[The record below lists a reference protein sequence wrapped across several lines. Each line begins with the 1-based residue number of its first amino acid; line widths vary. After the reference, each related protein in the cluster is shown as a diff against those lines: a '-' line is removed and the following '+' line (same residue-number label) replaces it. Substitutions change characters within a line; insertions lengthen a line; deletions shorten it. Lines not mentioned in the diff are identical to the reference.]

1 MEYTKRAD
9 VAAPSA
15 TGLRVY
21 LSGPLR
27 IELDGA
33 PLVLPRRKVELLLAY
48 LLLHP
53 EPQTRDHLATL
64 FWGDSSDA
72 QARHSLRTALATVRK
87 AIAADLLLTDREQV
101 QRNPDFPCW
110 VDLDD
115 LLALA
120 TELDTVAV
128 DALLA
133 KLSLWQSDLLA
144 GFYADWLLL
153 DREHFRERLLKL
165 CLQVTQALRARSE
178 YAGAIAVAQQVLA
191 HDPANEHAHQHLM
204 FCYMAAGDR
213 PAALRQYELCERA
226 LRDDLDVLP
235 LPETT
240 ALYQWLRQHSGAE
253 ATAAKITNLP
263 IPLTSFVGRTQA
275 TAALKRLLDPTGG
288 QTRLLTLTG
297 AGGSG
302 KTRLAIQA
310 ATDLIDRFA
319 DGVWWVELAV
329 LTDDEQVAR
338 AVAKALGVTERPH
351 EDIHTSLSA
360 FLGEKQLLLVLDNC
374 EHLVAASA
382 ELVTALLSRCPH
394 LQILTTSREA
404 LNVAGEVT
412 WPVPTLALPA
422 PQQVVLTELLLQ
434 FECIRLFVERA
445 GAVQPGFC
453 LTLDNAPTVVALC
466 SQLDGIPLAIELAAA
481 RVKVLPVAQ
490 IAARISSAIG
500 ARFALL
506 TQGSRTALPRQQ
518 TLRAAIDWSYDLL
531 EASERH
537 LFRIV
542 AIFHGGFT
550 LEALEKILEFGFWIG
565 VAAWSEGTS
574 PIQNPNSKIQNPLDL
589 LTQLVDKSLVIVEPQ
604 GDGHRYRLLET
615 LRAYALEQWTAAEL
629 LALFQQR
636 HATYFLELAEQAAPE
651 LLRAQQQRWLIWLE
665 TEHANLRA
673 ALTYWLDTGAGDK
686 ALRLATALHRFWDY
700 RGYVSEGRAW
710 LQKALANRS
719 AATPVAQ
726 SKALNAAGWLAYR
739 QGALVQAQPLH
750 EEALRLAEQAGAAEE
765 EVDALQHLAVIDM
778 DRGEYATAQQQLAT
792 SLTLAR
798 RLAYQPGLARALTR
812 LGALAWDLDRIAE
825 ARTYRQ
831 EALQIEQHLGNQVN
845 IASSFLGLA
854 DADRFLGDV
863 VAAHRHYD
871 ASLQI
876 SRALGHQGL
885 IGAALKGLGMLAFKQ
900 GAYADAQ
907 RYGEEALQIFR
918 TVGDKAHIGFALCN
932 LGDVARQAGAH
943 SQALAY
949 YAQYL
954 QIMYEI
960 GYTWPTFYALED
972 IAALLAEV
980 HHHASTAARLLGA
993 AHTLRQETGIEVT
1006 AEQQANYERVVA
1018 TLRQQ
1023 LGDTAFDQ
1031 HWADGSTAPLADL
1044 VAEVSQL
1051 RLPEAV

>member
-1 MEYTKRAD
+1 MANEKEGA

-15 TGLRVY
+15 TRLRVY
-21 LSGPLR
+21 LLGPLR
-27 IELDGA
+27 IERDGA
-33 PLVLPRRKVELLLAY
+33 PLGLPRRKVELLLAY

-87 AIAADLLLTDREQV
+87 EIAADLLLTDREQV
-101 QRNPDFPCW
+101 QRNPHFPCW
-110 VDLDD
+110 VDLHT
-115 LLALA
+115 LLAVTA
-120 TELDTVAV
+120 ELETITV
-128 DALLA
+128 DQLLA
-133 KLSLWQSDLLA
+133 MLAWWQGDLLA
-144 GFYADWLLL
+144 GFYEEWLVF
-153 DREHFRERLLKL
+153 DREHYRERLLKL
-165 CLQVTQALRARSE
+165 GLQATQALRARSE
-178 YAGAIAVAQQVLA
+178 YAGAIAVAQQVLT

-213 PAALRQYELCERA
+213 PAALRQYELCERT
-226 LRDDLDVLP
+226 LRDELDVPP

-240 ALYQWLRQHSGAE
+240 ALYHWLRQHNRAE

-275 TAALKRLLDPTGG
+275 TADLKRLLNPTSSK
-288 QTRLLTLTG
+288 TRLLTLIG

-310 ATDLIDRFA
+310 ATDLIDQFV
-319 DGVWWVELAV
+319 DGVWWVELAA
-329 LTDDEQVAR
+329 LTAAEQVAR
-338 AVAKALGVTERPH
+338 AAAKALGVVEHPQ
-351 EDIHTSLSA
+351 EDIYTALSR
-360 FLGEKQLLLVLDNC
+360 FLANKQLLLVLDNC

-382 ELVTALLSRCPH
+382 ALVTALLSRCPQ

-404 LNVAGEVT
+404 LNVAGEVI
-412 WPVPTLALPA
+412 WPVPTLALPN

-445 GAVQPGFC
+445 GAVQPGFH
-453 LTLDNAPTVVALC
+453 LTLDNAPAVVALC
-466 SQLDGIPLAIELAAA
+466 TQLDGIPLAIELAAA

-506 TQGSRTALPRQQ
+506 TQGSRTVLPRQQ

-531 EASERH
+531 DAAERH

-550 LEALEKILEFGFWIG
+550 LAALEEILEFSVWI
-565 VAAWSEGTS
+565 AAVPSDPASASSHQPPATS
-574 PIQNPNSKIQNPLDL
+574 YQPLDL

-604 GDGHRYRLLET
+604 GDEHRYRLLET
-615 LRAYALEQWTAAEL
+615 LRAYALEQWAATDAM
-629 LALFQQR
+629 ALFQQR
-636 HATYFLELAEQAAPE
+636 HATYFLELAEQGAPE
-651 LLRAQQQRWLIWLE
+651 LLRAQQPLWLTRLE

-673 ALTYWLDTGAGDK
+673 ALTYWLDTGAGDQ
-686 ALRLATALHRFWDY
+686 ALRLALALHRFWDY
-700 RGYVSEGRAW
+700 RGYVSEGREW
-710 LQKALANRS
+710 LQKALASRDT
-719 AATPVAQ
+719 ATPVAQ
-726 SKALNAAGWLAYR
+726 ASALNAAGWLAYR
-739 QGALVQAQPLH
+739 QGDLAQAQPLH
-750 EEALRLAEQAGAAEE
+750 EEALCLAEQAGAEE
-765 EVDALQHLAVIDM
+765 AQVDALQHLAVIAM
-778 DRGEYATAQQQLAT
+778 DRGEYATAQAQLAT

-798 RLAYQPGLARALTR
+798 RLDYQPGLARTLTR
-812 LGALAWDLDRIAE
+812 LGALAWDLDRITE
-825 ARTYRQ
+825 ARAYRQ
-831 EALQIEQHLGNQVN
+831 EALQIEQRLGNQVN
-845 IASSFLGLA
+845 MATSFLGLA
-854 DADRFLGDV
+854 DADRFLGDG

-876 SRALGHQGL
+876 SRTLGHQGL

-949 YAQYL
+949 YGQYL

-972 IAALLAEV
+972 IAALLTEV
-980 HHHASTAARLLGA
+980 HHHSSTAARLFGA

-1018 TLRQQ
+1018 TLRQH
-1023 LGDTAFDQ
+1023 LGDTAFDY
-1031 HWADGSTAPLADL
+1031 HWAAGRTAPLADL
-1044 VAEVSQL
+1044 VQETTQL
-1051 RLPEAV
+1051 RLSDAG